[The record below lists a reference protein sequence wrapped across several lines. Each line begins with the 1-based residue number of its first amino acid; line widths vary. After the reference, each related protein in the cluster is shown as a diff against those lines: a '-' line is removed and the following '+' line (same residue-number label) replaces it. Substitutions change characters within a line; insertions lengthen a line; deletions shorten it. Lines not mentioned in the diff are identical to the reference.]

1 MTEKDRV
8 NILLVDDQPSNLVVM
23 ESVLAPLDERLVS
36 VGSGEE
42 ALRAVLQMDF
52 AVILLD
58 VHMPTLSGFETARM
72 IRSRARSS
80 HIAILFI
87 TAAIDADFPIEEAYA
102 LGAVDYLSKPILPA
116 VLRAKVAF
124 FVDLHRKNEELAKIE
139 RARHAA
145 ALTIKDKR
153 IRSGEQRFSLLVN
166 SSGEGLI
173 GMGVDA
179 TCTFLNPAGAS
190 MLGYRSEE
198 LVGHRIPEIILSRGA
213 AAASDSSG
221 AATLAQAVRNGVS
234 TRVHEEVFVRR
245 DGSTFPVAYSI
256 SPMTVDGQL
265 EGAVVTF
272 IDITERKRVED
283 ELRRVAADM
292 AEADRR
298 RTEFLAT
305 LAHELRN
312 PLAPLRNGLQVI
324 RLAMH
329 DPSTMARTSA
339 IMERQLAIMVHLVDD
354 LLDVA
359 RITNGSINLKKKRV
373 ELSSVIHS
381 AVETSS
387 SLIDAG
393 QHVLE
398 IDSPDKPL
406 EVEIDPTRIA
416 QAISNLLNN
425 AAKYTPKGGRI
436 RLAVRRS
443 ERTLHIAVT
452 DSGIGIP
459 GEAIDSVFAMFAQLK
474 HGEQFAQGGLGIGL
488 SLVRR
493 LVELHGGSVE
503 ASSPGIGQG
512 STFSIHLPVDDAGRN
527 SDALPDA
534 RAKAPAD
541 FPMATASALFRIV
554 VADDNTDAANTL
566 ATILDILGHR
576 VCVAH
581 TGKQALEMVREF
593 NPDVVFLDIG
603 MPDTNG
609 YEVARQLRST
619 PGSARPALVA
629 LTGWGADA
637 DKARAAQAGFD
648 HHLTKP
654 ATLDSVNHVL
664 FQLAGR
670 CNP

>member
-1 MTEKDRV
+1 MTERERV

-23 ESVLAPLDERLVS
+23 EAVLAPLDENLVS

-42 ALRAVLQMDF
+42 ALRAVLQTDF
-52 AVILLD
+52 AAILLD

-72 IRSRARSS
+72 IRSRPRSS

-87 TAAIDADFPIEEAYA
+87 TAAIDADFPIEEAYG

-124 FVDLHRKNEELAKIE
+124 FVDLYRKNEELAKIE

-145 ALTIKDKR
+145 ALNVKDRR
-153 IRSGEQRFSLLVN
+153 IRSGEQRFSLLIN
-166 SSGEGLI
+166 SSGEGLL
-173 GMGVDA
+173 GMGVDS
-179 TCTFLNPAGAS
+179 TCTFLNPAGAR
-190 MLGYRSEE
+190 MLGYLPEE
-198 LVGHRIPEIILSRGA
+198 LVGRLIPDIIFGRDAGGSTDSHGA
-213 AAASDSSG
+213 AALVKALREGASK
-221 AATLAQAVRNGVS
+221 
-234 TRVHEEVFVRR
+234 RVHEDVFLRK

-256 SPMTVDGQL
+256 SPMTVDGQI

-272 IDITERKRVED
+272 IDNTERKRVED
-283 ELRRVAADM
+283 ELRHVAVEM

-324 RLAMH
+324 RLAMN
-329 DPSTMARTSA
+329 DPATLARTSA
-339 IMERQLAIMVHLVDD
+339 IMERQLSIMVHLVDD

-359 RITNGSINLKKKRV
+359 RITNGSISLKKKRV
-373 ELSSVIHS
+373 ELSSVIHA

-387 SLIDAG
+387 SLIKAA
-393 QHVLE
+393 QHALDISLSDE
-398 IDSPDKPL
+398 AMQ
-406 EVEIDPTRIA
+406 VEIDPTRIA

-425 AAKYTPKGGRI
+425 AAKYTPPGGRI
-436 RLAVRRS
+436 RLSAWHAERS
-443 ERTLHIAVT
+443 LYIAVE

-459 GEAIDSVFAMFAQLK
+459 SDALDSVFTMFAQLK

-493 LVELHGGSVE
+493 LVDLHGGSIE
-503 ASSPGIGQG
+503 AASPGIGLG
-512 STFSIHLPVDDAGRN
+512 STFTMHLPAVETSEANRPLLEA
-527 SDALPDA
+527 ST
-534 RAKAPAD
+534 D
-541 FPMATASALFRIV
+541 FHETAAAALFRII
-554 VADDNTDAANTL
+554 VADDNVDAATTL
-566 ATILDILGHR
+566 STMLGILGHQ
-576 VCVAH
+576 VSMAH
-581 TGKQALEMVREF
+581 SGGQALAMVPAF
-593 NPDVVFLDIG
+593 KPDVVFLDIG

-609 YEVARQLRST
+609 YEVASALRRA
-619 PGSARPALVA
+619 PGGNRLALVA
-629 LTGWGADA
+629 LTGWGAAA

-654 ATLDSVNHVL
+654 ATLESVNDVL
-664 FQLAGR
+664 SRLAER
-670 CNP
+670 FNS